1 MHKNVKPTRRVVG
14 FILMAAALYSPLAA
28 ADAQIY
34 GRAHVSLDSLSDG
47 DDQGFNVSS
56 NSSRLGFRASL
67 DVAEGLTGFMQ
78 LEQEV
83 RYENGSGNFAT
94 RDSYVGLRGS
104 YGEVRL
110 GFFDTPLKLIS
121 GKIDFFRDQIGE
133 TRNVTRLR
141 DVYSG
146 GDFDFD
152 TRFRNGIHY
161 RSPSINDVTFDV
173 HYATNTD
180 AGANVDGNNNDAIS
194 TALTWETRENYLA
207 LAYERKNDTESEAW
221 RAGAGKSFGAWRF
234 NGLVQLATIK
244 GSTLGTAQDVSTYGG
259 GASYKLNSEITLKGQ
274 YFIVD
279 ADVIDRSAQMLTVG
293 MDYLW
298 NSSFRLLLAY
308 ARTDNENSASYAM
321 SRGGHG
327 AQVTPLAGETPQG
340 FSAGFRFDF

>member
-1 MHKNVKPTRRVVG
+1 MHKQFKLPSRVTRMIVMMTVTT
-14 FILMAAALYSPLAA
+14 FVPLAI
-28 ADAQIY
+28 ADVEIY
-34 GRAHVSLDSLSDG
+34 GRAHVSVDNLSDG

-83 RYENGSGNFAT
+83 RYENGSGNLAS
-94 RDSYVGLRGS
+94 RDSFVGLRGS
-104 YGEVRL
+104 FGQVRL

-121 GKIDFFRDQIGE
+121 GKVDFFRDQIGE

-161 RSPSINDVTFDV
+161 QSPSFNDVTFDL

-180 AGANVDGNNNDAIS
+180 AGANIDGNNDAIS
-194 TALTWETRENYLA
+194 TAVTWETSENYLA
-207 LAYERKNDTESEAW
+207 IAYERKNDTESEAW
-221 RAGAGKSFGAWRF
+221 RAGAGKTIGDWRI

-244 GSTLGTAQDVSTYGG
+244 GSTLGAAQDVNTYGG

-279 ADVIDRSAQMLTVG
+279 ADGIDRSAQMLTIG
-293 MDYLW
+293 LDYLW

-308 ARTDNENSASYAM
+308 AQTDNESEASYAM

-327 AQVTPLAGETPQG
+327 TQVTPLTGEMPQG
-340 FSAGFRFDF
+340 LSAGFRFDF